1 MVQIGSVLTLGPLIV
16 VQCLMLSKCKYI
28 TKIDLT
34 KGYWQMPL
42 VESAKKDTAFQTPWG
57 LFQFRVLPFGM
68 VCASA
73 SFSRMMRKLLEG
85 LDWVE
90 NFIYDIIVYTMEF
103 EEHLVVLRELFTR
116 LRNANL
122 TAKPS
127 KCFIAFERVV
137 SWSCCGGLTN

>member
-1 MVQIGSVLTLGPLIV
+1 
-16 VQCLMLSKCKYI
+16 
-28 TKIDLT
+28 
-34 KGYWQMPL
+34 
-42 VESAKKDTAFQTPWG
+42 
-57 LFQFRVLPFGM
+57 M

-90 NFIYDIIVYTMEF
+90 NFIDDNIVYTIEF
-103 EEHLVVLRELFTR
+103 DQHLVVLRELFTR

-127 KCFIAFERVV
+127 KCFIAFESLDCLGHVV
-137 SWSCCGGLTN
+137 GHNKLALNKSNVEAIRDAPKPTTKKQVMSFLGPVGFYRKFMPNTFHRLRCHLLI